1 MMSKAIQ
8 TALVISA
15 EELKIVSNTTEEL
28 IPVYLIAL
36 TLLKSKKGKA
46 QYQVNDQG
54 ESTLMTIE
62 EFREK
67 FPDIKPPTYTPES
80 IASG

>member
-8 TALVISA
+8 TAPVISA
-15 EELKIVSNTTEEL
+15 EEPKIVSNTIEEL
-28 IPVYLIAL
+28 ILVYPTAL
-36 TLLKSKKGKA
+36 TLFKSKKGKA

-54 ESTLMTIE
+54 ETNVMTRE

-67 FPDIKPPTYTPES
+67 FPGKKPPTYTPES
-80 IASG
+80 IASR